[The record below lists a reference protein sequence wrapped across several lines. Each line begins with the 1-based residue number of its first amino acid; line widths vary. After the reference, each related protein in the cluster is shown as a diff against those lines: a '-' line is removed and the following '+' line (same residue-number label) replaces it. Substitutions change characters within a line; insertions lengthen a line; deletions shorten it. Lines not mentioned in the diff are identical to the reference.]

1 MITLIAIP
9 NSVYRKLRKKAEK
22 EGVTLEE
29 YLLELIMQDID
40 PKDRA
45 YDYLEASFELL
56 AQAKK
61 ELEDGDLRQASE
73 KLWGATVL
81 AIKAYAYWKDR
92 RRLTSH
98 RELWEYSEVVA
109 SELGEWMLVVFE
121 QADSMHRNFYEGW
134 AKKKHIEVALKG
146 IEKLI
151 KTIAERIGY
160 KVN

>member
-1 MITLIAIP
+1 MFTESLG
-9 NSVYRKLRKKAEK
+9 KAEK

-56 AQAKK
+56 AQAIK

-81 AIKAYAYWKDR
+81 AIKAYACWKDH

-121 QADSMHRNFYEGW
+121 QADSMHRNFYEG
-134 AKKKHIEVALKG
+134 
-146 IEKLI
+146 
-151 KTIAERIGY
+151 
-160 KVN
+160 

>member
-1 MITLIAIP
+1 MAILITIP
-9 NSVYRKLRKKAEK
+9 NSVYRKLRERAEK

-45 YDYLEASFELL
+45 YDYLEASFKLI

-61 ELEDGDLRQASE
+61 ELESGDLRQASE
-73 KLWGATVL
+73 KLWGATAF

-109 SELGEWMLVVFE
+109 NELGEWVLVVFE
-121 QADSMHRNFYEGW
+121 QADSEHKNFYEGW
-134 AKKKHIEVALKG
+134 AKKKHVEVALKG
-146 IEKLI
+146 VEKFIEAIARKI
-151 KTIAERIGY
+151 KY
-160 KVN
+160 KAS